1 MVKLDSRADS
11 TDLLEDPISE
21 VDKSEQGSEGE
32 REYLLEQFGQE
43 FEPFVG
49 EESEGEEE
57 EEAASRAQGLP
68 TAAVLERM
76 TAEQL
81 REQLLAERDTRP
93 AAPGDRG
100 SRNLFRLDPP
110 SLDDHHNYKT
120 FERALYHWTDNT
132 DGTDKQKAAAV
143 VGALGNNHKIKKNL
157 KHHLMTVKDRAG
169 MQELGMK

>member
-1 MVKLDSRADS
+1 MVKLDSRAGS

-21 VDKSEQGSEGE
+21 VDESEQGSEGE
-32 REYLLEQFGQE
+32 REDLL
-43 FEPFVG
+43 EPFVG

-57 EEAASRAQGLP
+57 EEAASMAQALP
-68 TAAVLERM
+68 TAAVLEGM

-132 DGTDKQKAAAV
+132 DGTDKQKAGAV
-143 VGALGNNHKIKKNL
+143 VGALGNNHKIKKDL

-169 MQELGMK
+169 MQELGMKEQ

>member
-1 MVKLDSRADS
+1 MVKLDSRAGS

-21 VDKSEQGSEGE
+21 VDESEQGSEGE
-32 REYLLEQFGQE
+32 REDLL
-43 FEPFVG
+43 EPFVG

-57 EEAASRAQGLP
+57 EEAASMAQALP
-68 TAAVLERM
+68 TAAVLEGM

-132 DGTDKQKAAAV
+132 DGSDKQKAAAV
-143 VGALGNNHKIKKNL
+143 VGALRNDHKIKKDL

-169 MQELGMK
+169 MQELGMKEQ